1 MFRKI
6 FQRIYFIIIQPA
18 KEWRKLGEE
27 EIAHERFLAVYFYP
41 LLGILT
47 LAAFVGNILSTKT
60 IELALKISIQE
71 VVAFFSGFYLSV
83 FLLKEIINRK
93 FTAANIKRTSC
104 FIVYASSLIYM
115 IAIVVSLFGEQ
126 FQVIYLLL
134 PYTVYIIWEGA
145 RAYMGIR
152 EEQQISF
159 SIVSSLIVLIPYLIR
174 YFIDKFMLITPHAGG

>member
-27 EIAHERFLAVYFYP
+27 KITYERFLAVYFYP
-41 LLGILT
+41 LLGMLT
-47 LAAFVGNILSTKT
+47 LAAFVGSMLSTRA
-60 IELALKISIQE
+60 IELALKVSIQE
-71 VVAFFSGFYLSV
+71 VVAYFSGFYLAV

-93 FTAANIKRTSC
+93 FTTANVKRASC

-115 IAIVVSLFGEQ
+115 IGLVISLFGQ
-126 FQVIYLLL
+126 GFQVIYLLL

-145 RAYMGIR
+145 RVYMGVR
-152 EEQQISF
+152 EDQQIGF
-159 SIVSSLIVLIPYLIR
+159 SIAASLIVLIPYLIR
-174 YFIDKFMLITPHAGG
+174 YFIDKFMLITPHAG